1 MSLEKKQIAANM
13 SKYLKV
19 AEDLETGFMTEEL
32 KELIGT
38 DLMIAPA
45 STMVKLH
52 NAFEGGLIDHILK
65 VMKYAYKTNLML
77 PDNMQVTKQSLI
89 KVVYLHQIGKCN
101 LYVPNTSQW
110 HRDKLGQMYEFNEDI
125 TSMRVGERSVFYA
138 LNYGVKLTDEEFAAI
153 VNHDKVDD
161 AMAEWHNSIIGEVLK
176 VANKLAILEEK
187 KIAGTL

>member
-1 MSLEKKQIAANM
+1 
-13 SKYLKV
+13 
-19 AEDLETGFMTEEL
+19 
-32 KELIGT
+32 
-38 DLMIAPA
+38 
-45 STMVKLH
+45 
-52 NAFEGGLIDHILK
+52 
-65 VMKYAYKTNLML
+65 
-77 PDNMQVTKQSLI
+77 MQVTKQSLI